1 MTIKSIAEEILLRER
16 EEDAVILEIFETGSQ
31 LFTDREND
39 YDYIVVCKDYMQRY
53 RRTHLEDN
61 GKKLDIVFIDE
72 KAVQSLLDFEDLHYV
87 KQNVKLYNYFFEPNI
102 RKTVYGSFDIDWSML
117 EHKEEYLNH
126 LKENYANLKKFSN
139 RHKIGKSFVH
149 YYIILKIFENN
160 EVEITEQMT
169 EDIELLYSGSQE
181 CESIIQWIDS
191 QL

>member
-1 MTIKSIAEEILLRER
+1 MNIKSIAEDILLKER

-31 LFTDREND
+31 LFVDRDTD

-53 RRTHLEDN
+53 RRTRVEDN

-72 KAVQSLLDFEDLHYV
+72 KAVHARLDFNDLHYL
-87 KQNVKLYNYFFEPNI
+87 KLNEKIYNYFFESNI
-102 RKTVYGSFDIDWSML
+102 RKTVYGSFDIDWNML
-117 EHKEEYLNH
+117 EHKEEYLSYIKKTY
-126 LKENYANLKKFSN
+126 LSLKKHPNS
-139 RHKIGKSFVH
+139 RIIGKSFVH

-160 EVEITEQMT
+160 KIEITEQMT

>member
-1 MTIKSIAEEILLRER
+1 
-16 EEDAVILEIFETGSQ
+16 
-31 LFTDREND
+31 
-39 YDYIVVCKDYMQRY
+39 
-53 RRTHLEDN
+53 
-61 GKKLDIVFIDE
+61 
-72 KAVQSLLDFEDLHYV
+72 
-87 KQNVKLYNYFFEPNI
+87 
-102 RKTVYGSFDIDWSML
+102 ML

-160 EVEITEQMT
+160 KIEITEQMT